1 MNGAFINYITGI
13 VSNVNSYTDFLSQI
27 IQRAILEGTAL
38 DLLNAVFP
46 TLLEYCNK
54 HVSHFD
60 LNESVIYNNVL
71 TIFELFVTFKPIAEI
86 FTKIDGFFCRL

>member
-1 MNGAFINYITGI
+1 M
-13 VSNVNSYTDFLSQI
+13 
-27 IQRAILEGTAL
+27 LEEFYFGYF
-38 DLLNAVFP
+38 AVLKHLFQ
-46 TLLEYCNK
+46 EYCNK

-86 FTKIDGFFCRL
+86 FTKIDGFFAD